1 MDFCVL
7 LTAAINLAK
16 LKLFRHYYVMVSLK
30 QISQKNIQAK
40 PKQIQQLC
48 TYAYR
53 ALGSHSSF
61 LLDYLFE
68 AAITHEWGGNV
79 DSSVAVLC
87 FGILANWVTDLKA
100 TSLLFQVVASFYLL
114 NWFQLSVM
122 LTNFLWRQL
131 ELPVELMG
139 LNKVQ

>member
-30 QISQKNIQAK
+30 QNKQTYKQN
-40 PKQIQQLC
+40 PTKQIQQLC

-53 ALGSHSSF
+53 AFGSHSSF
-61 LLDYLFE
+61 LLNYLLE

-79 DSSVAVLC
+79 ASSVAVLC

-131 ELPVELMG
+131 ELSVESVG

>member
-30 QISQKNIQAK
+30 QNKQTYKQN
-40 PKQIQQLC
+40 PTKQIQQLC

-53 ALGSHSSF
+53 AFGSHSSF
-61 LLDYLFE
+61 LLNYLLE

-79 DSSVAVLC
+79 ASSVAVLC

-131 ELPVELMG
+131 ELSVESMG